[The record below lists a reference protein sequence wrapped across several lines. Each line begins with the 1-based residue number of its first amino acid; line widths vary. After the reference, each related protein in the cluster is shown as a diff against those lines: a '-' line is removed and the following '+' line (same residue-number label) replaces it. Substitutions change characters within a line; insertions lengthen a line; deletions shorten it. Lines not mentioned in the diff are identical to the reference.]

1 LNRKLPEVEDIESPL
16 MKHARQMREEKEY
29 KNRLERIR
37 KELGFGVY
45 KTEKKDKVVVQ
56 EVEEKSVEVN
66 D

>member
-1 LNRKLPEVEDIESPL
+1 
-16 MKHARQMREEKEY
+16 MRAEKEY

-56 EVEEKSVEVN
+56 EVEEKSIELN